1 VARTCLDL
9 ARAGRDPDPED
20 LLRRRL
26 MTVDQLQR
34 SLSRSRGR
42 RGQRAA
48 VALVAD
54 LVDGPWSRGETL
66 AHRHLRAAGVTGW
79 VGNLSLIIRGQR
91 HVIDVAFE
99 GVKLAVEIDG
109 FSVHRTAADRARD
122 LARQN
127 ALVEAGWTVLRFTWD
142 DLQDADRF
150 VATVLRVLRRL
161 PAAAG

>member
-1 VARTCLDL
+1 
-9 ARAGRDPDPED
+9 
-20 LLRRRL
+20 
-26 MTVDQLQR
+26 
-34 SLSRSRGR
+34 
-42 RGQRAA
+42 
-48 VALVAD
+48 
-54 LVDGPWSRGETL
+54 
-66 AHRHLRAAGVTGW
+66 
-79 VGNLSLIIRGQR
+79 
-91 HVIDVAFE
+91 VAFE

-109 FSVHRTAADRARD
+109 FAVHRTAADRARD